1 MIALSTDPS
10 EQLTHLRR
18 MVGWFRPPSQIDR
31 DDLVST
37 LWIRY
42 YNGQERSPT
51 WNEVRWAIVDAIRH
65 DKVRRKVEWQDV
77 PSPPP
82 PDEDL
87 DRELVQLLLNRTPLT
102 PRQIDI
108 FYRHYWKD
116 ETFAS
121 MASELGLPV
130 DEVRTLHT
138 YALEKLKRTS
148 AAR

>member
-1 MIALSTDPS
+1 MPS
-10 EQLTHLRR
+10 AMT
-18 MVGWFRPPSQIDR
+18 
-31 DDLVST
+31 
-37 LWIRY
+37 RY
-42 YNGQERSPT
+42 GGRSSGRT
-51 WNEVRWAIVDAIRH
+51 SHRAR
-65 DKVRRKVEWQDV
+65 
-77 PSPPP
+77 
-82 PDEDL
+82 PDEEL